1 MNSIKRY
8 ISIVVIFIFLSGCSL
23 KQEEKYEA
31 LPVSLLV
38 KSFLSESGVSE
49 SSIIQL
55 CDYDGICKYLKSPE
69 VTDERF
75 EQFYIETHGDDEKLT
90 DEVVK
95 ENFGFNSVEE
105 YIADQKV
112 KYSEHLKITLIMQ
125 TQTEIMDEL
134 ISKSQF
140 LISDDDIAEY
150 SKNIVK
156 GKTNEGLLYGYYDL
170 EEYVQDGLHLT
181 MDQFMEECTEK
192 GKRAICEYLVIGC
205 IAEKE
210 GIRVDESINDIGK
223 QYQELENEVFDL
235 FIDADDDF

>member
-1 MNSIKRY
+1 M
-8 ISIVVIFIFLSGCSL
+8 
-23 KQEEKYEA
+23 
-31 LPVSLLV
+31 V

-105 YIADQKV
+105 YIIDQKV
-112 KYSEHLKITLIMQ
+112 KYSEHLKITYIMQ
-125 TQTEIMDEL
+125 TRTEIMDEL

-140 LISDDDIAEY
+140 LIQMTILQSTEEY
-150 SKNIVK
+150 S
-156 GKTNEGLLYGYYDL
+156 
-170 EEYVQDGLHLT
+170 
-181 MDQFMEECTEK
+181 
-192 GKRAICEYLVIGC
+192 
-205 IAEKE
+205 
-210 GIRVDESINDIGK
+210 
-223 QYQELENEVFDL
+223 
-235 FIDADDDF
+235 